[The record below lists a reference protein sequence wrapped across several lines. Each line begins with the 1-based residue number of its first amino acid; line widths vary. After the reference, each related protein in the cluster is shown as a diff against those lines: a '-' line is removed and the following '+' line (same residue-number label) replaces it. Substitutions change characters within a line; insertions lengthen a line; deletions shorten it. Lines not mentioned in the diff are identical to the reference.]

1 MVLERSVI
9 YLKPLVT
16 LKGRHKLHYDFSLS
30 FNASE
35 RLEKKAIASYIKRFW
50 QRKTVFIVIAPVKW
64 KQSSFLKVIAL
75 KTHQTSKNITK
86 LCMFYHN
93 IAHLG

>member
-35 RLEKKAIASYIKRFW
+35 RLEKKAIASYINRFW
-50 QRKTVFIVIAPVKW
+50 QRKTVITSHCFCPGKTETVII
-64 KQSSFLKVIAL
+64 S
-75 KTHQTSKNITK
+75 
-86 LCMFYHN
+86 
-93 IAHLG
+93 